1 MAEWIWDQ
9 AGSTETRSFLSFA
22 EFMDRAL
29 YHPTHGYY
37 VTQAQN
43 IGARGDFFTSPH
55 LSPAFGECL
64 ARQILECWDI
74 LGKPDRF
81 EIVEMGAGQGILAAD
96 ILKTIAQTSLDCFN
110 TLKYRIIERSSTLKL
125 AQRQHLNARLVQ
137 HLEKR
142 ADLVTWCSW
151 EDLAAD
157 SVQGCFIS
165 NELVDAFP
173 VHQVVWVNQ
182 QLQEV
187 YVKSENNQIVEFFA
201 PLSTPKIQAYF
212 DRLNLKFDAY
222 PDGYRTEVNLNAIDW
237 IKTVADRLHRGYV
250 LTIDYGYSADRYYSP
265 MRNAGT
271 LQCYHQHQVASDP
284 YVNIGLQDI
293 TAHVDF
299 TTLERCGSEV
309 GLRPA
314 GLTTQAF
321 FLMLL
326 GIGDRIAALS
336 QTETQNIKEINNRL
350 QTREA
355 LHRLINPMGL
365 GNFQVL
371 MQSKSLTDVEESR
384 SLQGFTQPARIHN
397 VVG

>member
-1 MAEWIWDQ
+1 MAEWIWDHE
-9 AGSTETRSFLSFA
+9 GSIEGRSPLSFA
-22 EFMDRAL
+22 NFMDQAL
-29 YHPTHGYY
+29 YHPTQGYY

-43 IGARGDFFTSPH
+43 IGTRGDFYTSPH
-55 LSPAFGECL
+55 LSSAFGECI

-74 LGKPDRF
+74 LGKPTGF
-81 EIVEMGAGQGILAAD
+81 EIVEMGAGQGILAVD
-96 ILKTIAQTSLDCFN
+96 ILKRIAQTAPDCFA
-110 TLKYRIIERSSTLKL
+110 TLKYRIIERSATLKL
-125 AQRQHLNARLVQ
+125 AQRQHLTSRLAQ
-137 HLEKR
+137 FLETR
-142 ADLVTWCSW
+142 ADLVTWCNW
-151 EDLAAD
+151 ENLGSN

-173 VHQVVWVNQ
+173 VHQVIWKDQ

-187 YVKSENNQIVEFFA
+187 YIQPKNNQIVEVFS
-201 PLSTPKIQAYF
+201 PLSTPKLQDYF
-212 DRLNLKFDAY
+212 DRLHLKFDHY

-237 IKTVADRLHRGYV
+237 IHTVADRLHRGYV
-250 LTIDYGYSADRYYSP
+250 LTIDYGYSAERYYSP
-265 MRNAGT
+265 MRREGT
-271 LQCYHQHQVASDP
+271 LQCYYQHQVAANP
-284 YVNIGLQDI
+284 YINIGDQDI

-299 TTLERCGSEV
+299 TTLELCGSEV
-309 GLRPA
+309 GLNPV

-336 QTETQNIKEINNRL
+336 QTETQNIQEINDRL

-371 MQSKSLTDVEESR
+371 MQSKNLTDVEEKR
-384 SLQGFTQPARIHN
+384 SLQGFTPPTRSN
-397 VVG
+397 P

>member
-9 AGSTETRSFLSFA
+9 VGSIEARSIISFA
-22 EFMDRAL
+22 DFMDQAL

-43 IGARGDFFTSPH
+43 IGARGDFYTSPH
-55 LSPAFGECL
+55 LSSAFGECI

-74 LGKPDRF
+74 LGTPTGF
-81 EIVEMGAGQGILAAD
+81 EIVEMGAGQGILAVD
-96 ILKTIAQTSLDCFN
+96 ILKTIAQTAPDCFA
-110 TLKYRIIERSSTLKL
+110 TLKYRIIERSATLRL
-125 AQRQHLNARLVQ
+125 AQRQHLTSKLLPY
-137 HLEKR
+137 LEAR
-142 ADLVTWCSW
+142 ADLVTWCTW
-151 EDLAAD
+151 DDLGSE
-157 SVQGCFIS
+157 SVRGCFIS

-173 VHQVVWVNQ
+173 VHQVVWQNQ
-182 QLQEV
+182 QLQEI
-187 YVKSENNQIVEFFA
+187 YVKPENDQIVEIFA
-201 PLSTPKIQAYF
+201 PLSTPKLQDYF
-212 DRLNLKFDAY
+212 DRLNLKLNHY

-237 IKTVADRLHRGYV
+237 IHTVADRLHRGYV
-250 LTIDYGYSADRYYSP
+250 LTIDYGYNAQRYYSP
-265 MRNAGT
+265 MRREGT
-271 LQCYHQHQVASDP
+271 LQCYYQHQVASNP
-284 YVNIGLQDI
+284 YVNIGFQDI

-299 TTLERCGSEV
+299 TTLERCGRDV
-309 GLRPA
+309 GLNSV

-336 QTETQNIKEINNRL
+336 QTETKNIAEINDRL

-371 MQSKSLTDVEESR
+371 MQSKNLTDVEKKR
-384 SLQGFTQPARIHN
+384 SLQGFTPPT
-397 VVG
+397 